1 MIDELHIFLQITDI
15 LEKGIIY
22 EVIDWDEDFKELY
35 EIFGSW
41 SPSKKDGQDLPS

>member
-1 MIDELHIFLQITDI
+1 MGNEKKKLLTSLPSKFFLPP
-15 LEKGIIY
+15 
-22 EVIDWDEDFKELY
+22 EDFKELY